1 MKSPS
6 FGPSES
12 DSDDNKDDAMQVDR
26 DGIAV
31 EDGDKGSIWKP
42 FRRSG
47 AKPSFG
53 WS

>member
-6 FGPSES
+6 FGPFES
-12 DSDDNKDDAMQVDR
+12 SGDGDRDDTMHLDK

-31 EDGDKGSIWKP
+31 ENGDKGSIWKP